1 MRAIARGIGYIS
13 LGLLLACTTVEER
26 QQQIRKAEAH
36 RDLGAMH
43 LQRGE
48 LELAIREYR
57 LAIQVNPSYA
67 ESHFGLGEAYRRK
80 GEIALAEEHFQKA
93 LVYDPEQLDARLNLG
108 ALYIEEGRYEEAIR
122 ENRLL
127 LGDPTFLLPERAL
140 VNLAWAEYKSGDVAT
155 AEQHLREA
163 VRANDRSFQAHL
175 NLGIVLSDKG
185 EHVEAATHLERVLD
199 ILKDRQPEV
208 FAYTEAETRFR
219 LGQTY
224 IKLGQ
229 REKALEHLRVASER
243 GGAGEWGKRSRE
255 YLRVIE

>member
-1 MRAIARGIGYIS
+1 MRAIRRSIGYLG
-13 LGLLLACTTVEER
+13 LGLLLACVTVTEQEIR
-26 QQQIRKAEAH
+26 QAQAH

-57 LAIQVNPSYA
+57 HAIKVYPRGA
-67 ESHFGLGEAYRRK
+67 EAHFGVGEAYRRK
-80 GEIALAEEHFQKA
+80 GEAALAEKHLQKA
-93 LVYDPEQLDARLNLG
+93 LVYDPELLDARLNLG
-108 ALYIEEGRYEEAIR
+108 ALYIEQERFEDAIR

-127 LGDPTFLLPERAL
+127 LEDPTFLLPERAL
-140 VNLAWAEYKSGDVAT
+140 VNLAWAEYKSGDTTV

-163 VRANDRSFQAHL
+163 VGVNRRSFQAHL
-175 NLGIVLSDKG
+175 NLGIVLSEKG
-185 EHVEAATHLERVLD
+185 EHVEAATHLEKVLD
-199 ILKDRQPEV
+199 ILKDRQPQL
-208 FAYTEAETRFR
+208 FAYVEAETRFR
-219 LGQTY
+219 LGVAY
-224 IKLGQ
+224 VKLGQ